1 MSALDAMYQQLILEH
16 AKTRSGSD
24 LTAEEAAAMPNQAGV
39 GQCHQLNPVCGDE
52 ITLRL
57 ELDVAGIQPAGA
69 EPGASLSSSALPSKS
84 QPTVKGVRWHGD
96 GCAISMASASI
107 LSEMSEGASPQ
118 ELEGMI
124 SHFRELMRSR
134 GRLEP
139 DEEILGDA
147 AALAGVAKY
156 PARVKCAML
165 AWVAAEDALRQAVS
179 TGR

>member
-24 LTAEEAAAMPNQAGV
+24 LTADEAAAMPEQAGV

-57 ELDVAGIQPAGA
+57 ELEAAGA
-69 EPGASLSSSALPSKS
+69 
-84 QPTVKGVRWHGD
+84 QPTVKGIHWYGD

-107 LSEMSEGASPQ
+107 LSELSEGASPE
-118 ELEGMI
+118 ELDEMI
-124 SHFRELMRSR
+124 GHFRELMRSR

-179 TGR
+179 TSG

>member
-16 AKTRSGSD
+16 AKARSGSD
-24 LTAEEAAAMPNQAGV
+24 LSDDEAGTIPDQAGV

-57 ELDVAGIQPAGA
+57 ELEGTGNQ
-69 EPGASLSSSALPSKS
+69 S
-84 QPTVKGVRWHGD
+84 TVKGIHWKGD

-107 LSEMSEGASPQ
+107 LSELSDGASPD
-118 ELEGMI
+118 ELAEMI
-124 SHFRELMRSR
+124 GHFRELMRSR
-134 GRLEP
+134 GRLEA
-139 DEEILGDA
+139 DEDLLGDA

-165 AWVAAEDALRQAVS
+165 AWVAAEDALTQAVGA
-179 TGR
+179 GR